1 MKTKLLL
8 TSFVI
13 LMMGQGLIHAQEP
26 AKKGSMEG
34 NLYVV
39 RDTLEDGSVSAFFY
53 NSEKDYLKSKKQREQ
68 EIEKLREK
76 KKVYEAE
83 QRNQL
88 AEDIKRINDR
98 VDQYESYT
106 KEMAGD
112 DKMKTAEM
120 YAERIQKHNA
130 MIDSQIEFYQV
141 AKKVDPVENSTF
153 GIVQNSNGGME
164 FKIGE
169 NWRDRRKEVGTHS
182 FLAMGFGYNF
192 INGDQLDINDFSY
205 SNNNYFS
212 IGILWQTPLTE
223 NQKLRVNYGV
233 QYQTHGTELNGGRIF
248 SPNTDD
254 TQIIDLGFQPEKA
267 KFRQDQFVFPVQL
280 EFGGTDKKEY
290 EDGRVRYEQWDK
302 WKFGI
307 GGFAGFNT
315 SSRLKRKYEENG
327 REIKTTIANAFENE
341 TFIYGIDA
349 YVGHDQV
356 VAFARMNLND
366 IFKDGSVDGQ
376 YIAFGLRLQ

>member
-1 MKTKLLL
+1 MRKKILF

-13 LMMGQGLIHAQEP
+13 LMMGQGLIQAQEP
-26 AKKGSMEG
+26 AKKGSLEG

-39 RDTLEDGSVSAFFY
+39 RDTLEDGTVSTFFY
-53 NSEKDYLKSKKQREQ
+53 NSEKDYLKSIKQREK

-76 KKVYEAE
+76 KKIYEAE

-88 AEDIKRINDR
+88 AKDIKRINNR

-106 KEMAGD
+106 KKMAGE

-141 AKKVDPVENSTF
+141 AKAIDPIENSAF
-153 GIVQNSNGGME
+153 GIVKNSEGGFE

-169 NWRDRRKEVGTHS
+169 NWKDRRKEIKTHS

-192 INGDQLDINDFSY
+192 IDGSQLDINDFSY

-212 IGILWQTPLTE
+212 LAFMWQTPLTK
-223 NQKLRVNYGV
+223 NQKLRVNYGI

-248 SPNTDD
+248 SLNTDD
-254 TQIIDLGFQPEKA
+254 TEIIDLGFQPKKA
-267 KFRQDQFVFPVQL
+267 KFRQDQFVVPVQL
-280 EFGGTDKKEY
+280 EFGGTDKREF

-302 WKFGI
+302 WKVGI
-307 GGFAGFNT
+307 GGFIGFNT
-315 SSRLKRKYEENG
+315 SSRLKQKRDVNG
-327 REIKTTIANAFENE
+327 REIKETFANAFENE
-341 TFIYGIDA
+341 TLLYGIDA
-349 YVGHDQV
+349 YVGRDQV